1 MYHAQMKHYHSIMTK
16 QNSKQ
21 KYYRFYL
28 EQKWMAWKNHNDFEK
43 SNKTRFD
50 VQ

>member
-1 MYHAQMKHYHSIMTK
+1 MHKWSIIIVSWTGTK